1 MRGKGIQ
8 TDGIE
13 KISGITP
20 AYAGKSYDSIRKGFF
35 QKDHPRLC
43 GEKRAVYS
51 PSSNGVGSPPPMRG
65 KVRGKG
71 PVCHRTQD
79 HPRLC
84 GEKSLTSLFENVLRG
99 SPPPMRGK
107 EIIVFVDTVYQ
118 RDHPRL
124 CGEKSGS
131 VKRASSL
138 MGSPPPMRGKAS
150 ADSPLAYRSRI
161 TPAYAGKRKRKPNG
175 MLQSKDHPRLCGEKV
190 TAGSSWFRLAGSP
203 PPMRG
208 KEGGKLCAIIMPR
221 ITPAYAGKRRI
232 SVGYLR
238 FCGDPPRLCGEKSTP
253 SASDSSPVRITP
265 AYAGKRFRLPDK
277 IFLF

>member
-1 MRGKGIQ
+1 MRGKGRSA
-8 TDGIE
+8 GRHYRHVR
-13 KISGITP
+13 ITP
-20 AYAGKSYDSIRKGFF
+20 AYAGKRIDACDASNALWDHPRLCGEKFSSVVFLHVMPGSPPPMRGKVDDSIRKGFF

-84 GEKSLTSLFENVLRG
+84 GEK
-99 SPPPMRGK
+99 
-107 EIIVFVDTVYQ
+107 
-118 RDHPRL
+118 
-124 CGEKSGS
+124 
-131 VKRASSL
+131 
-138 MGSPPPMRGKAS
+138 
-150 ADSPLAYRSRI
+150 
-161 TPAYAGKRKRKPNG
+161 
-175 MLQSKDHPRLCGEKV
+175 V

-221 ITPAYAGKRRI
+221 ITPAYAGKSYRSESTLHSRP
-232 SVGYLR
+232 
-238 FCGDPPRLCGEKSTP
+238 DHPRLCGEKTMSSVFST
-253 SASDSSPVRITP
+253 ADTGSPPPMRGKEAKDRAKTFWGGITP
-265 AYAGKRFRLPDK
+265 AYAGKSFRSIVK
-277 IFLF
+277 